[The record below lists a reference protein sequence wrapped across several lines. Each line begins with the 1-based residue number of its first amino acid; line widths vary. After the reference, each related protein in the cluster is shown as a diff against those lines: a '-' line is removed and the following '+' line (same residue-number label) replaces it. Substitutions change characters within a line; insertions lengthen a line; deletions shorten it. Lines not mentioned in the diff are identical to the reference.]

1 MQPGSKVIPIGA
13 VLPVDCVVAAG
24 VVRALHPDLAKVAV
38 TALALRLGVRD
49 DDGDAGEQLAGLHQG
64 KGVRAASLDQSD
76 SVVPEIYN
84 SISALFSKNEDTFLH
99 NLPKTALKRNVPECP
114 EINIDCGGIWGRRS
128 LQADRD
134 VLPAAERGRDR
145 AGGKA
150 QRGEEGREAVEDYKK
165 V

>member
-49 DDGDAGEQLAGLHQG
+49 DDGDAGEQLAGLHEG

-99 NLPKTALKRNVPECP
+99 NLPKICPKRNAPECP

-150 QRGEEGREAVEDYKK
+150 QRGEEGREAVEDNIK

>member
-1 MQPGSKVIPIGA
+1 MQPGSKVIPVGA

-49 DDGDAGEQLAGLHQG
+49 DDGDAGEQLAGLHEG

-84 SISALFSKNEDTFLH
+84 SIGALFSKNEDTFLR
-99 NLPKTALKRNVPECP
+99 NLPKICPKRNVPECP

-150 QRGEEGREAVEDYKK
+150 QRGEEGREAVED
-165 V
+165 

>member
-24 VVRALHPDLAKVAV
+24 VVRALHPDLAEVAV

-49 DDGDAGEQLAGLHQG
+49 DDGDAGEQLAGLHEG

-84 SISALFSKNEDTFLH
+84 SISTLFSKNEDTFLH
-99 NLPKTALKRNVPECP
+99 NLPKTALKEMYLSAL
-114 EINIDCGGIWGRRS
+114 RS
-128 LQADRD
+128 T
-134 VLPAAERGRDR
+134 
-145 AGGKA
+145 
-150 QRGEEGREAVEDYKK
+150 
-165 V
+165 

>member
-76 SVVPEIYN
+76 SVVPEIQSVRY
-84 SISALFSKNEDTFLH
+84 F
-99 NLPKTALKRNVPECP
+99 PKTKTLFCTICQK
-114 EINIDCGGIWGRRS
+114 
-128 LQADRD
+128 QA
-134 VLPAAERGRDR
+134 
-145 AGGKA
+145 
-150 QRGEEGREAVEDYKK
+150 
-165 V
+165 

>member
-84 SISALFSKNEDTFLH
+84 SISALFSQKRRHFFAQSAKNS
-99 NLPKTALKRNVPECP
+99 PKRNVPECP